1 VLVTFLRGARQR
13 TGWLV
18 TASVLCFGL
27 AMPACASALYLLDT
41 GPEASQ
47 DLVGLKTTDGGR
59 ITDADCRPQGES
71 FTIIASD
78 INSALWS
85 CYVSDSKSFVYD
97 VTAHVPTDVKA
108 DEIDKLTVLHCWQE
122 YSNAPCLHAP
132 KIVLPTQW
140 VAKAASDDF
149 DAPVYQETA
158 PLVDRQ
164 LMALKTTDHI
174 RIRHADC
181 RPLTWHWGVQHGLI
195 YGYMWTC
202 YVSDG
207 LNRVYNVN
215 AHVRDT
221 KSVGLDKLT
230 VLNCWD
236 TSSKFKC
243 PSGTKIVDPEA
254 EAEAKARAEAKAK
267 AKAESERKCHPV
279 HGVKAS
285 GTPAANSFAIA
296 RVQEALANLVEVVQP
311 HPLKLVTGCAQKSKQ
326 QWLCVTYSTSVA
338 SRITPAIVIKAQ
350 TDSSSETVWGT
361 DYLLKRNGGLQPCTA
376 TNPRHSTGSGGGTL
390 AQLVGTG
397 GVIPEGQ
404 KVGQLTFYSATS
416 KTD

>member
-1 VLVTFLRGARQR
+1 VLVTFLREARKR

-18 TASVLCFGL
+18 AASLVCLGL
-27 AMPACASALYLLDT
+27 AIPACASAPDLLDT
-41 GPEASQ
+41 GYDVSQ
-47 DLVGLKTTDGGR
+47 DLMGLKTTDGGR
-59 ITDADCRPQGES
+59 IADADCRPQSGN
-71 FTIIASD
+71 FTILESD
-78 INSALWS
+78 IYSAVWT

-97 VTAHVPTDVKA
+97 VTAHVRTDVKA
-108 DEIDKLTVLHCWQE
+108 DEIDKLSVLHCWQE
-122 YSNAPCLHAP
+122 YANAPCLHAP
-132 KIVLPTQW
+132 KILLPTQW
-140 VAKAASDDF
+140 VAKAASAF
-149 DAPVYQETA
+149 NAPIYEETA

-181 RPLTWHWGVQHGLI
+181 RPLTWHWGLHHGLI

-215 AHVRDT
+215 AHVRNA
-221 KSVGLDKLT
+221 KSAGLDKVT
-230 VLNCWD
+230 VLSCWD
-236 TSSKFKC
+236 KFARFNC
-243 PSGTKIVDPEA
+243 PSGTKIVVPEA
-254 EAEAKARAEAKAK
+254 EAEAKAK
-267 AKAESERKCHPV
+267 AKAEAEAKAKAERKCHPV

-296 RVQEALANLVEVVQP
+296 QTEEAFASLVELVLP
-311 HPLKLVTGCAQKSKQ
+311 HPHKVVTACAQKSKQ
-326 QWLCVTYSTSVA
+326 LWLCVTYSTSVA
-338 SRITPAIVIKAQ
+338 SRITPTIVRRAQ
-350 TDSSSETVWGT
+350 TDSSSKTVWGT
-361 DYLLKRNGGLQPCTA
+361 DYLLKRSGGLQPCTA
-376 TNPRHSTGSGGGTL
+376 TKPHQSTGSGGDTL
-390 AQLVGTG
+390 AQLVSKE